1 MTKLHGK
8 IASESKP
15 EAKFA
20 SRQIVFLVL
29 LLVILGAIGSY
40 FFGT

>member
-8 IASESKP
+8 IASDSKP

-20 SRQIVFLVL
+20 SRQILFIVL
-29 LLVILGAIGSY
+29 LLVILGAIGAF
-40 FFGT
+40 FFGM

>member
-8 IASESKP
+8 IASDSKP

-20 SRQIVFLVL
+20 SRRIAFIVL
-29 LLVILGAIGSY
+29 LLVLLGAIVAY